1 MMLREKSLW
10 YEFERQEAARL
21 KKMFILECALRL
33 YDAI

>member
-1 MMLREKSLW
+1 MMLREKSLR

-21 KKMFILECALRL
+21 EKMFILECALCL